1 MLARG
6 TLPIELDAG
15 TRVGPYAVESVR
27 ARLPHLVVHR
37 ARHVVTERTVAL
49 QVLRPTPR
57 APSTKVLTRHLAVLN
72 RLRHAHIAE
81 LLGSGELPDG
91 RPFIVVEWV
100 AGRSLQT
107 LLEQCRVLPLSDLL
121 AIAEQVAG
129 ALAAAH
135 ALGVVHG
142 ELHARNVG
150 LVSHGPHRAV
160 KVVSFGMW
168 PLSGATLAPE
178 QRAGVCDRKSDVYAF
193 GRLLYQMATGQPPP
207 SEPMPPSVVAD
218 VPSGF
223 DDVVLRC
230 LRADPARRYGGVE
243 TMMQDLRSAVASSE
257 LVAELH
263 VSAFIDP
270 DVDTVEAEA
279 LDDIESTLQLA
290 QRWLE
295 EQNVAQVLGG
305 GGAVVARA
313 RIPRTLDE
321 QRAARAGW
329 VRLANAV
336 QSRIQSRPRK
346 HPAVRTR
353 VSIRIDR

>member
-6 TLPIELDAG
+6 TIPIELATG

-57 APSTKVLTRHLAVLN
+57 APSTRLLARHLSRLN

-81 LLGSGELPDG
+81 LLDSGELPDG
-91 RPFIVVEWV
+91 RPFLVAEWV

-107 LLEQCRVLPLSDLL
+107 LLDQRRALPLAELVT
-121 AIAEQVAG
+121 IAEQVGG

-150 LVSHGPHRAV
+150 LVAHGPHRAV

-168 PLSGATLAPE
+168 PLSGGLLAPE
-178 QRAGVCDRKSDVYAF
+178 QRAGVCDRKSDIYAF

-207 SEPMPPSVVAD
+207 SEPMPPSVAAD
-218 VPSGF
+218 VPSEF
-223 DDVVLRC
+223 DEVVLRC

-243 TMMQDLRSAVASSE
+243 AMMQELRSAVAGGE

-270 DVDTVEAEA
+270 EVDSVEPAA
-279 LDDIESTLQLA
+279 LDDVEHALRLA

-295 EQNVAQVLGG
+295 EQQMAQQVLGG
-305 GGAVVARA
+305 GG
-313 RIPRTLDE
+313 
-321 QRAARAGW
+321 
-329 VRLANAV
+329 
-336 QSRIQSRPRK
+336 
-346 HPAVRTR
+346 
-353 VSIRIDR
+353 